1 MGTSEN
7 IKSLERNLFALIIIN
22 KTKQDTPYML
32 FTQNS

>member
-1 MGTSEN
+1 MGTFEN